1 MATPVAREGR
11 ARTPPM
17 GEARGL
23 SNVCL
28 LILLRRSR
36 RSAAHPTGRAPAG
49 SSQQCKYGERLQEG
63 GRRWRATACVQP
75 PPGFGRRR
83 ATEAHLALPTPTSA
97 GGLVPP
103 RPAGLQARAREAD
116 PPAGRDLGRPRR
128 SARVPGRGK
137 PRTACIAWSQTAG
150 TWGPRQK
157 RGPLRACQ

>member
-1 MATPVAREGR
+1 MENSRKPGLETRGGRVATPVAREGR

-23 SNVCL
+23 SNVCP
-28 LILLRRSR
+28 LILPRRSR

-63 GRRWRATACVQP
+63 GRRWRATTCVQP

-97 GGLVPP
+97 GGRSLPGPQGFRREPGKPTHP
-103 RPAGLQARAREAD
+103 REGSWA
-116 PPAGRDLGRPRR
+116 
-128 SARVPGRGK
+128 ARVVPLGFREGE
-137 PRTACIAWSQTAG
+137 
-150 TWGPRQK
+150 K
-157 RGPLRACQ
+157 RSPLA